1 MGLQGSQVQI
11 LSLRQSIYIMSI
23 DFILITIIFIILIL
37 ISYFLKSIRYSYPL
51 LAIYFFYIITII
63 FDNNPNT
70 DTVADLEDSSK
81 LFIKEN
87 SDQLNVSDNDF
98 SSNNTS
104 SDIITKDDV
113 KNETIKTLNKNKIII
128 ENSKPIVSKNPKPII
143 IDTNSIT
150 NNSIPTNI
158 INNDDNSNN
167 RESNDE
173 LKTKKLKLNEI
184 MICRDIYKRNP
195 VKPGNEFINTV
206 DTLFCYTKISN
217 SGLKKQVKH
226 VWFYENKEMTTV
238 RYNIKPSFNYR
249 SWSRKKIM
257 KNQIGK
263 WRVDVI
269 DGNDELLGSISF
281 NVNSITST
289 F

>member
-269 DGNDELLGSISF
+269 DGNDEILGSISF
-281 NVNSITST
+281 NVNSINST

>member
-1 MGLQGSQVQI
+1 
-11 LSLRQSIYIMSI
+11 MSI
-23 DFILITIIFIILIL
+23 DFILITIIFIILII

-51 LAIYFFYIITII
+51 LVIYFFYIINTI
-63 FDNNPNT
+63 FNNNQN
-70 DTVADLEDSSK
+70 TVAIANFEDSSK
-81 LFIKEN
+81 PFVQEKNEI
-87 SDQLNVSDNDF
+87 LNLNDDASF
-98 SSNNTS
+98 SNNTS
-104 SDIITKDDV
+104 SDIINKDDN
-113 KNETIKTLNKNKIII
+113 KNKTIKTLNKNKVIIA
-128 ENSKPIVSKNPKPII
+128 NSKPVVSKNPKPIF
-143 IDTNSIT
+143 IDTNMIDNS
-150 NNSIPTNI
+150 SIPIKI
-158 INNDDNSNN
+158 INNNDDNT
-167 RESNDE
+167 NDIKSDDE
-173 LKTKKLKLNEI
+173 IKTKKLKLNEI

-195 VKPGNEFINTV
+195 VKPGNDFINTV

-226 VWFYENKEMTTV
+226 VWFYENKEVTTV

-269 DGNDELLGSISF
+269 DGNDELLGSVNF
-281 NVNSITST
+281 NVNSINST